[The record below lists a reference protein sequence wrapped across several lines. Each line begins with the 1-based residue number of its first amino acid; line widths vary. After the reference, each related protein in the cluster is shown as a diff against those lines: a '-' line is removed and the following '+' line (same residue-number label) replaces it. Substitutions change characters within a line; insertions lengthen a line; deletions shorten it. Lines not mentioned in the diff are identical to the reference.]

1 LRLTVCDATTAAM
14 GSEAG
19 DAAALPPAAVYLGP
33 PADALAGMTVL
44 GTLAASAVT
53 GGRRALLRRWRR

>member
-1 LRLTVCDATTAAM
+1 M

-33 PADALAGMTVL
+33 PADAPAGMTVL
-44 GTLAASAVT
+44 GTLAASTVT
-53 GGRRALLRRWRR
+53 GRRRALLRRWRR